1 MASPQTEDGYTEIAN
16 ELLEAI
22 IKTPMSDYEHRVFWL
37 IVRKTYG
44 YKKKSDWISQKQI
57 VEYTGILKQHVS
69 RTINKLY
76 KKNMIIKEGKN
87 LAVQKDYEQWKLP
100 KRVTKK
106 SNQNRLQKL
115 PKQVT
120 EVTQT
125 GYESNLNRGTQN
137 KILQNK
143 IIQNKYIYSRDDDL
157 IDSSNKDKGNTIN
170 EIIDYLNEKADTNYR
185 HTTSKTRNLIKA
197 RFNEG
202 FTLADFKIVI
212 DKKISSWKGTEW
224 EKFIRPETLFGTK
237 FESYLNERI
246 TNARSTKHFE
256 NEREYTDEE
265 QRRISAKFFG
275 EDL

>member
-137 KILQNK
+137 KILQKKILQNK
-143 IIQNKYIYSRDDDL
+143 TIQNKYIYTQV
-157 IDSSNKDKGNTIN
+157 K
-170 EIIDYLNEKADTNYR
+170 EIIAYLNEKAGTNYKP
-185 HTTSKTRNLIKA
+185 TTKKTISLIKA

-202 FTLADFKIVI
+202 FNIDDFKTVI
-212 DKKISSWKGTEW
+212 DKKISSWTGTEW

-237 FESYLNERI
+237 FESYLNEKI
-246 TNARSTKHFE
+246 IKKGDTNANRRSPKRFE
-256 NEREYTDEE
+256 NEREYSDEE
-265 QRRISAKFFG
+265 QRRIEEKFY
-275 EDL
+275 E

>member
-143 IIQNKYIYSRDDDL
+143 IIQNKYIYISPKKKPKKKKNEEEEKLIKEVFDYWNKKEIIIHKKLDDATKSKIEAKLKDYSRDEILGAINNYAFILHNPKDYWFNYKWTLKDFL
-157 IDSSNKDKGNTIN
+157 QRGLEKFKDWEVASENYLRKDK
-170 EIIDYLNEKADTNYR
+170 LK
-185 HTTSKTRNLIKA
+185 
-197 RFNEG
+197 
-202 FTLADFKIVI
+202 
-212 DKKISSWKGTEW
+212 
-224 EKFIRPETLFGTK
+224 
-237 FESYLNERI
+237 
-246 TNARSTKHFE
+246 
-256 NEREYTDEE
+256 
-265 QRRISAKFFG
+265 
-275 EDL
+275 